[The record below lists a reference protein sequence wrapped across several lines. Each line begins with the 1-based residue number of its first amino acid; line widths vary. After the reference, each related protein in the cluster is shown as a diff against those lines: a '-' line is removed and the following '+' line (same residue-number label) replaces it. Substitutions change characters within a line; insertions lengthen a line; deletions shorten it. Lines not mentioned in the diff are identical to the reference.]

1 MFRTFSLSAAVAALL
16 VAVLGSWVRINGAG
30 MTCPDWPL
38 CHGQLIPTL
47 AGGVVLEWSHRLVAF
62 VDGFLVL
69 GALWT
74 GWRARTAIAGVTPV
88 LAFIG
93 AVFVVQVALGGLTV
107 ALANSPWSVVVHW
120 GTAMLLL
127 GGLTALAI
135 LAVVQPRSLRMR
147 HSVAGGVLTA
157 CAALAFAAMLAGS
170 YVSSSGAGLA
180 CATLPACDGGSWTG
194 SFPAQF
200 AHMAHR
206 LLGGAFFALATIAAY
221 GAAVAATARVR
232 VAVLFA
238 YALCVL
244 QIMLGFANVAWALP
258 TLLREAHAANAVAT
272 FLAFTAALVFAAID
286 GAVPVATAVFDKFR
300 PIPNPRPSR
309 HPDVMSRAREPV
321 EGSVR

>member
-1 MFRTFSLSAAVAALL
+1 MFRAFSLSAAVAALL

-38 CHGQLIPTL
+38 CHGQLIPPL

-74 GWRARTAIAGVTPV
+74 GWRERTTIAGVKPV
-88 LAFIG
+88 VAFIG

-127 GGLTALAI
+127 AGLTALAL

-147 HSVAGGVLTA
+147 HSIAGGVLTA
-157 CAALAFAAMLAGS
+157 CAALAFVTMLAGS

-194 SFPAQF
+194 TLPAQ
-200 AHMAHR
+200 AAQMLHR
-206 LLGGAFFALATIAAY
+206 LAGGAFFALATIAVY
-221 GAAVAATARVR
+221 GAALTATPRVR
-232 VAVLFA
+232 IAVLFA
-238 YALCVL
+238 YALTVL
-244 QIMLGFANVAWALP
+244 QIMLGFANVAWLLP

-272 FLAFTAALVFAAID
+272 FLAFVAALTFAAID
-286 GAVPVATAVFDKFR
+286 GTVPVGNTVFDKLR
-300 PIPNPRPSR
+300 LT
-309 HPDVMSRAREPV
+309 
-321 EGSVR
+321 VR

>member
-1 MFRTFSLSAAVAALL
+1 MFRAFSLAAAVAALL

-38 CHGQLIPTL
+38 CHGQLIPAL

-62 VDGFLVL
+62 LDGFLVL

-88 LAFIG
+88 LAFIA

-107 ALANSPWSVVVHW
+107 ALSNSPWSVVVHW
-120 GTAMLLL
+120 GTAMLFL

-135 LAVVQPRSLRMR
+135 LAVVQPRSLRIR
-147 HSVAGGVLTA
+147 HSLTGGVLTA
-157 CAALAFAAMLAGS
+157 CAALAFATMLAGS

-180 CATLPACDGGSWTG
+180 CATLPACDGSWTG
-194 SFPAQF
+194 TLPGQIAQ
-200 AHMAHR
+200 MTHR
-206 LLGGAFFALATIAAY
+206 LLGGAFFAVATFAAY
-221 GAAVAATARVR
+221 AAALGTTGRVR
-232 VAVLFA
+232 IAVMFA
-238 YALCVL
+238 YALVVL
-244 QIMLGFANVAWALP
+244 QIMLGIANVAWALP

-272 FLAFTAALVFAAID
+272 FLAFTAALVLAAID
-286 GAVPVATAVFDKFR
+286 GTATAGAPVFDKLR
-300 PIPNPRPSR
+300 LTTT
-309 HPDVMSRAREPV
+309 V

>member
-1 MFRTFSLSAAVAALL
+1 MFRAFSIAAAVAALL

-38 CHGQLIPTL
+38 CHGQLIPAL

-62 VDGFLVL
+62 LDGFLVL

-74 GWRARTAIAGVTPV
+74 GWRARTAVAGVTPV
-88 LAFIG
+88 LAFIA

-107 ALANSPWSVVVHW
+107 ALSNSPWSVVVHW
-120 GTAMLLL
+120 GTAMLFL

-135 LAVVQPRSLRMR
+135 LAMVQPRSLRIR
-147 HSVAGGVLTA
+147 HSLTAGVLTA
-157 CAALAFAAMLAGS
+157 CAALAFATMLAGS

-180 CATLPACDGGSWTG
+180 CTTLPACDGSWTG
-194 SFPAQF
+194 ALPGQIAQ
-200 AHMAHR
+200 MTHR
-206 LLGGAFFALATIAAY
+206 LLGGAFFAVATFAAY
-221 GAAVAATARVR
+221 AAALGTTGRVR
-232 VAVLFA
+232 IAVMFA
-238 YALCVL
+238 YALVVL
-244 QIMLGFANVAWALP
+244 QIMLGIANVAWALP

-286 GAVPVATAVFDKFR
+286 GTATAGASVFDKLR
-300 PIPNPRPSR
+300 LTTR
-309 HPDVMSRAREPV
+309 V